1 MRAHRRHCYRA
12 GQAGAG
18 SAGRHED
25 TRLHSTHATDG
36 AFDGP
41 RFRAR
46 SLCADDRALVVALFA
61 DAQVMTHV
69 AAPMSDEAAG
79 AYFERLLRH
88 TQRPPAVARA
98 HFWALTHS
106 RTGEALGIVS
116 LVRDAEGSRSGEI
129 GVMLLPQ
136 AHASGVGLHALD
148 ALVDAL
154 VQDRWGFGLDRVW
167 GRFQVANGVVRK
179 VAVRLG
185 FVPDLDGPDDGSERW
200 VLSAAAWQA
209 RALPKTS
216 SIHMSDAHA

>member
-1 MRAHRRHCYRA
+1 MRTTSQPPILSVVSLCPRLCFVGRRVCGETLSEAHQSLVRDLFSSNVVMGHIGDTLDPSGAQSLCYRMI
-12 GQAGAG
+12 G
-18 SAGRHED
+18 
-25 TRLHSTHATDG
+25 HS
-36 AFDGP
+36 
-41 RFRAR
+41 
-46 SLCADDRALVVALFA
+46 
-61 DAQVMTHV
+61 
-69 AAPMSDEAAG
+69 
-79 AYFERLLRH
+79 
-88 TQRPPAVARA
+88 QRPPAEARA

-129 GVMLLPQ
+129 GVMLLPH

-185 FVPDLDGPDDGSERW
+185 FVPVLDGPDDGSERW

-216 SIHMSDAHA
+216 SIHMSDAYA